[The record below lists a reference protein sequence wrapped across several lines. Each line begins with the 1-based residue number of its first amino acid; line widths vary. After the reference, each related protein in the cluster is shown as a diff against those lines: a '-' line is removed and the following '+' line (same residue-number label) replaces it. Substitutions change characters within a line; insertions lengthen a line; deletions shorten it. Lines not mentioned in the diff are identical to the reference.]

1 MNYIHLTAKKKGLN
15 QAQLNVLSR
24 EMYERI
30 LRESLKGSTGYL
42 GKYYEPIVRHL
53 LTAHGLTARDFHA
66 RENGSNQ
73 HIVEDG
79 VLVIDGQ
86 RIKYE
91 VKSGDG
97 IIGWLEPS
105 EDPAWSEDDIL
116 PDVDLIVYTCEVKNL
131 TCEDDILDNS
141 VVLTRSEFLQFIS
154 TEGPK
159 RSQTVR
165 TATKTATNDQ
175 HLRELNSKFNGKWR
189 DCIIMQSAYRKARQ
203 AACESG
209 NYLSLRSFLQ
219 EKGRA

>member
-1 MNYIHLTAKKKGLN
+1 MNYIRMTAKKRGIN
-15 QAQLNVLSR
+15 QEQLDVLSTA
-24 EMYERI
+24 MYERI
-30 LRESLKGSTGYL
+30 VRESLKGSTGYL

-73 HIVEDG
+73 HDIEDG
-79 VLVIDGQ
+79 VLFLNGK

-91 VKSGDG
+91 VKTGDG
-97 IIGWLEPS
+97 IIGWIAPTE
-105 EDPAWSEDDIL
+105 EPAWSEDDIL
-116 PDVDLIVYTCEVKNL
+116 PGIDFVIYTCEVKQL
-131 TCEDDILDNS
+131 TCEDDVLDNS
-141 VVLTRSEFLQFIS
+141 VVLTRTEFLQFIS

-165 TATKTATNDQ
+165 TATKAATNDQ
-175 HLRELNSKFNGKWR
+175 HLRELNDKFNEKWR

-209 NYLSLRSFLQ
+209 NYCSLRSFLQ
-219 EKGRA
+219 ENGRA